1 VIATVSHLPR
11 PGASTRR
18 SAAVLACA
26 LGVAACGRVNVVD
39 PDAASGPEA
48 GDAAGAGGDAD
59 GAGPETAETK
69 DGPLEA
75 AGQIDGPD
83 AGGDEDAARVDAGDA
98 DAESDV
104 PEVPLRPAFPCDEV
118 ITDRWTYYL
127 ATDSAPWHTVKSH
140 DANVLN
146 EPATRQLR
154 LTNGDVI
161 QRDALQGSYFFEFD
175 LVTEGTLAFFVG
187 FADQRGF
194 LPAIVRSSLGDIFLT
209 GWDYDLDDSGSVGAF
224 HGMYFSA
231 RPLHVTAF
239 VKAGAGAVA
248 LRVDLPSGATY
259 RSGFIPVDAGRDGGA
274 PVDVATPR
282 LIGGAQLMADH
293 PARLSTLVGCQ
304 RLSDSEIDLAYAL

>member
-1 VIATVSHLPR
+1 L
-11 PGASTRR
+11 TRR

-39 PDAASGPEA
+39 PDAATGPEA
-48 GDAAGAGGDAD
+48 GDAADAD
-59 GAGPETAETK
+59 AAGPETAETK
-69 DGPLEA
+69 DGPLETS
-75 AGQIDGPD
+75 GEVEIDGRD
-83 AGGDEDAARVDAGDA
+83 AGRDGDAAQIEAGEA
-98 DAESDV
+98 DGGSDV
-104 PEVPLRPAFPCDEV
+104 PEVPVRPAFPCDGV

-140 DANVLN
+140 YANVLN

-187 FADQRGF
+187 FPGERGF

-209 GWDYDLDDSGSVGAF
+209 GWDYDLDDSTSVGAF
-224 HGMYFSA
+224 QGMYFSA

-239 VKAGAGAVA
+239 VKTGARSVA

-274 PVDVATPR
+274 PADVATPR

-293 PARLSTLVGCQ
+293 PARLSTLVGCE